1 MIGPGFNDEFKKYI
15 IERET
20 KAKEEKK
27 KKKEEK
33 KDDNRNS

>member
-1 MIGPGFNDEFKKYI
+1 MMGPGFNDEFKKFI

-33 KDDNRNS
+33 KDGNSNS